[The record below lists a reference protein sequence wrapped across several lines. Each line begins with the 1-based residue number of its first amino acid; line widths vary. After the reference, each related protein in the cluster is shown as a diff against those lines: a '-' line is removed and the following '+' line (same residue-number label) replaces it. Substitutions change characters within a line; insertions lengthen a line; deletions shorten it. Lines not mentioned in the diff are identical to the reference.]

1 MLRLFIVDEQ
11 GRPRSECWYFKSRG
25 SSIYVG
31 PEKTG
36 HALKLSFHD
45 DDGSARD
52 GRNSQY
58 GLLKDYAAK
67 ELQFGAQLPPLAR
80 WKRPETPPE
89 GLAQVASINFPT
101 DFLNGAFSAFKSG
114 RTRVAVPIA
123 PPGRAIEVG
132 LFYSRDEP
140 ASIRM
145 ALDTATGKCLGFFT
159 LSNGEN
165 VAVAARVVSYDPAL
179 IRSASNDVRRHPL
192 RGAPR
197 ADEVFECSG
206 VLHHR
211 YPGDGEPLFL
221 SEFNGIR
228 VKGTS

>member
-80 WKRPETPPE
+80 WKRP
-89 GLAQVASINFPT
+89 
-101 DFLNGAFSAFKSG
+101 
-114 RTRVAVPIA
+114 
-123 PPGRAIEVG
+123 
-132 LFYSRDEP
+132 
-140 ASIRM
+140 
-145 ALDTATGKCLGFFT
+145 
-159 LSNGEN
+159 
-165 VAVAARVVSYDPAL
+165 
-179 IRSASNDVRRHPL
+179 RRHPKGSL
-192 RGAPR
+192 KLLQSTSRPTSSMELSRPSSPAVR
-197 ADEVFECSG
+197 ASP
-206 VLHHR
+206 
-211 YPGDGEPLFL
+211 YQ
-221 SEFNGIR
+221 
-228 VKGTS
+228 